1 MVVDLEAA
9 FGGGGQILAV
19 GAERLVSAG
28 VVVDWPW
35 FRWMAEQIE
44 YLWWVVGHQQD
55 VGCDGGR

>member
-1 MVVDLEAA
+1 VVVDLEAA

-44 YLWWVVGHQQD
+44 SVVVG
-55 VGCDGGR
+55 GRWGISVSGV